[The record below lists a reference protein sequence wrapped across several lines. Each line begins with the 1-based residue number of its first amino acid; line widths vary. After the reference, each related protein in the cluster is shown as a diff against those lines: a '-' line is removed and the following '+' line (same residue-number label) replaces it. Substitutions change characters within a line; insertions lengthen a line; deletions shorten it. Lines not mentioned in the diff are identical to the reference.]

1 MEKLDEGL
9 KTLLD
14 LGKRRGF
21 LTFDQVNDYLPDEAS
36 SPEKI
41 HGLLESLDELGIELI
56 NEDEA
61 EARLLASGDTD
72 DEPDDVVDEPVDD
85 DDSELTPED
94 LDEIS
99 RRIDDPVRMYLT
111 QMGEIPL
118 LTRDQEI
125 GLAKKIEITRKRFRR
140 KVLECDFA
148 LKLVVE
154 VLRKVNDGE
163 LPFDR
168 TVKVSVTENL
178 EKDQILGRMPLNL
191 ATLDHLMALN
201 IHDFR
206 NFLRAKGDKADPPR
220 PPPEPQGPPP
230 QGGDARR
237 GAVDPDPEG
246 PALDEAA
253 GAGLGPDDRA
263 ARPARGRHAPASASR
278 RTAPTWRRSSR
289 T

>member
-1 MEKLDEGL
+1 MDKLDEGL

-36 SPEKI
+36 SPDKI
-41 HGLLESLDELGIELI
+41 HGLLESLDELGIELL

-61 EARLLASGDTD
+61 EARLLASGESD
-72 DEPDDVVDEPVDD
+72 DEPEDAAEEPDD
-85 DDSELTPED
+85 DEGELTPED

-148 LKLVVE
+148 LKLVVD

-191 ATLDHLMALN
+191 VTLDHLMGLN
-201 IHDFR
+201 IGDFR
-206 NFLRAKGDKADPPR
+206 TQVHTDHLIIRLQLHHLTFNADANVVLTSPVSA
-220 PPPEPQGPPP
+220 
-230 QGGDARR
+230 DRR
-237 GAVDPDPEG
+237 I
-246 PALDEAA
+246 LDLAF
-253 GAGLGPDDRA
+253 D
-263 ARPARGRHAPASASR
+263 
-278 RTAPTWRRSSR
+278 
-289 T
+289 

>member
-61 EARLLASGDTD
+61 EARLVASGDVD
-72 DEPDDVVDEPVDD
+72 DEPEDVADEPAEE

-148 LKLVVE
+148 LKLVVD

-191 ATLDHLMALN
+191 ATLDHLMTLQ
-201 IHDFR
+201 HPGLPH
-206 NFLRAKGDKADPPR
+206 LRPRQARQGDPPG

-230 QGGDARR
+230 QGGDAGR

-246 PALDEAA
+246 PAADEAA
-253 GAGLGPDDRA
+253 GAGLRPDARA
-263 ARPARGRHAPASASR
+263 ARAARGRPRRPGHQGGARQPA
-278 RTAPTWRRSSR
+278 RRSSR